1 MDQVSDVMKW
11 TDGLHEAAAKFG
23 RRMDVATHMH
33 EWVHNAGYSEVV
45 QHIATI
51 PVGNWPKDKKLE
63 TLGMYQLANMLDGVS
78 SYGPAHF
85 TRVLGW
91 TAQEYD
97 VFAAK
102 VRTQMKMQSS
112 QLYANLYVSSYP

>member
-1 MDQVSDVMKW
+1 VLKSNNGRMDQASDVVKW

-23 RRMDVATHMH
+23 RRMDVATHLH

-51 PVGNWPKDKKLE
+51 PVGTWPKDKKLK

-102 VRTQMKMQSS
+102 ARTQMKMQSS
-112 QLYANLYVSSYP
+112 

>member
-1 MDQVSDVMKW
+1 MLFYTQTARPLIRAVNGLELEPG
-11 TDGLHEAAAKFG
+11 TERDGIHFIEPTSG
-23 RRMDVATHMH
+23 
-33 EWVHNAGYSEVV
+33 
-45 QHIATI
+45 
-51 PVGNWPKDKKLE
+51 PE
-63 TLGMYQLANMLDGVS
+63 TRS
-78 SYGPAHF
+78 SHF

-112 QLYANLYVSSYP
+112 KLYADLYVLLYA